1 MLTNNYLCSSRLGKN
16 FAEQPIFVAVAA
28 VSVVEAVVEVTTV
41 VSVFVFAAEV
51 AGPAA
56 FDVLV
61 EHCCLHLLLKKKK
74 ISSYPKVNLGTREQ
88 VRFWSKQ
95 VAQQLKLSGKII
107 IAKF

>member
-1 MLTNNYLCSSRLGKN
+1 MLTNYLCSSRLGKN

-28 VSVVEAVVEVTTV
+28 VSVVEAVVEVTAV

-61 EHCCLHLLLKKKK
+61 EHCCLHLLLKKK
-74 ISSYPKVNLGTREQ
+74 
-88 VRFWSKQ
+88 
-95 VAQQLKLSGKII
+95 
-107 IAKF
+107 